1 MQSVHPVHSK
11 APYDASQDDSHD
23 ASDHKSVLPR
33 ITRYALRYCP
43 ESVCRDLPNLRLYT
57 YRGHHHAGV
66 PLMADS
72 EIATIEMREFLAKM
86 PVLEARFAKYEAAL
100 KAIAKEGDNDT
111 GTAPAIF
118 LTAVGHLNCRMLAK
132 AALEPSPIYI

>member
-1 MQSVHPVHSK
+1 MIAMTPAIIK
-11 APYDASQDDSHD
+11 AFCRASRDMHFVT
-23 ASDHKSVLPR
+23 AS
-33 ITRYALRYCP
+33 
-43 ESVCRDLPNLRLYT
+43 EGVCRDLPNLRLYT